1 MMNLL
6 TRLLTLVLFVS
17 VFNSLSSQKKRKL
30 QPEITSAASYKA
42 GSFINVNTSAYPE
55 SAYSV
60 TDLIKKVLISGG
72 SDCAEPSVTNV
83 KVSPDITVTNQ
94 NRSWGYFERGTT
106 SFPFKDGIVLSTG
119 YARKAGNSIVT
130 SPLGDI
136 LGTGGDMDLENAISP
151 SQPLYDATY
160 IEFDFVPFNNQIT
173 FNYLFASEEY
183 YSFYPCG
190 GYSDGFAL
198 LLKKQGDA
206 NYTNLAVLPNNTPVS
221 VTNIVPS
228 NYDCGP
234 INAEYFGGHNSAN
247 IETNFNGRVVPLKAM
262 ANVIPGQ
269 TYHFKMVLA
278 DAGDE
283 QFDSAVFLEAGSFNI
298 GVQFQNQNGES
309 LSSTVKMCA
318 NTPQTLVATT
328 SIASPIIKW
337 YKDNILI
344 SGVTGDTYVAT
355 TPGIYKVEVYI
366 GTTASCAIGSK
377 EINIQEGVIPLAK
390 NTNLIGCSD
399 TGSAVFNLRSAQAQ
413 IFSDP
418 VATFKYYDNKAD
430 AELGNANVIPTTNDY
445 NSYPSSNKTIY
456 VRVGNG
462 ECFKVVELHLNIFPI
477 PVKPVIS
484 APKTILCDGGSIVLT
499 SSSNTGNIWST
510 GETTKSITITQAGTY
525 SVKVNNGNCDSP
537 SSNITI
543 TNQPDI
549 NLAITGDL
557 LLCENETTVITSS
570 SPTGNLWSNGQTTQ
584 SITVN
589 KSGIYT
595 LTVTTASGC
604 KFIKSVTVADVL
616 PIILKIDKP
625 QVITCTLPQII
636 LDATASNFQTG
647 DTVLW
652 AASAGGNVVSG
663 ANTLT
668 PTVDAAGTYLL
679 TLKRGKCSK
688 TISVQVTENKIKPVI
703 TLTADRLT
711 ICEGESVKLTAQGG
725 VSYVWN
731 QFSGNSSTQTVS
743 PQSTTTYSVSG
754 VGTNGCV
761 SLPVSI
767 IITVVPKIVSDLE
780 GGVICTNDKITLDA
794 GAGSNFTYIWSTGET
809 TQTIIVDNTGEYS
822 VMIYNGVCSDNFTV
836 QVKAAGLPVINQV
849 IYQNTSLTIEASNPG
864 NGTLEYSIDDGA
876 TWQDSKM
883 FLNIIKNHS
892 YKIAVRVKTTSCMAE
907 GEYFTFSLS
916 NVITP
921 NSDGYNDIIDFSG
934 ISSYPNFS
942 ARIFDRYSTE
952 IFKADKTKKSWD
964 GTANSRKLSSGTYWY
979 IVIWDDPFT
988 KVTQQKKG
996 WFYLKTY

>member
-1 MMNLL
+1 MNLL
-6 TRLLTLVLFVS
+6 TRLFVLLLFVS
-17 VFNSLSSQKKRKL
+17 VFTNFSSQEKRKP
-30 QPEITSAASYKA
+30 QQEITSAASYKA
-42 GSFINVNTSAYPE
+42 GNFINVNTSTYPE

-72 SDCAEPSVTNV
+72 SDCAEPAVTNV
-83 KVSPDITVTNQ
+83 KVSPNTVVTNQ

-106 SFPFKDGIVLSTG
+106 SFPFKDGIILSTG
-119 YARKAGNSIVT
+119 YARKAGNSIVSGT
-130 SPLGDI
+130 LSDA
-136 LGTGGDMDLENAISP
+136 LGTGTDTDLENAISP
-151 SQPLYDATY
+151 AQPLYDATY
-160 IEFDFVPFNNQIT
+160 IEFDFVPFNNQVT

-234 INAEYFGGHNSAN
+234 INAEYFGGHNSTN

-309 LSSTVKMCA
+309 LSSTIKMCA

-328 SIASPIIKW
+328 SIASPVIKW

-344 SGVTGDTYVAT
+344 SSVTGDTYVAT

-390 NTNLIGCSD
+390 NANLIGCNDS
-399 TGSAVFNLRSAQAQ
+399 GSAVFNLRSAQPQ

-477 PVKPVIS
+477 PAKPTVS
-484 APKTILCDGGSIVLT
+484 APKTILCDGGNIVLT
-499 SSSNTGNIWST
+499 SSSNTGNVWST
-510 GETTKSITITQAGTY
+510 GETTKSITVTQAGIY

-537 SSNITI
+537 SSSITI

-570 SPTGNLWSNGQTTQ
+570 SPTGNLWSNGQITQ
-584 SITVN
+584 SITVK
-589 KSGIYT
+589 KSGSYT

-604 KFIKSVTVADVL
+604 KFIKSVTVTDVL
-616 PIILKIDKP
+616 PIILKIEKP

-636 LDATASNFQTG
+636 LDAAASNFQTG

-652 AASAGGNVVSG
+652 TASSGGNIVYG
-663 ANTLT
+663 ADTLN
-668 PTVDAAGTYLL
+668 PTVDAAGTYSL

-688 TISVQVTENKIKPVI
+688 TISVQVIENKVKPLI
-703 TLTADRLT
+703 TLTSDRLT
-711 ICEGESVKLTAQGG
+711 ICQGESVTLTAKGG
-725 VSYVWN
+725 VSYIWS
-731 QFSGNSSTQTVS
+731 QFSGIASTQTVS
-743 PQSTTTYSVSG
+743 PQSTSTYSVSG

-767 IITVVPKIVSDLE
+767 TITVVPKIVSDLE

-794 GAGSNFTYIWSTGET
+794 GTGPNYTYVWSNGEK
-809 TQTIIVDNTGEYS
+809 TQTITVDKTGEYS
-822 VMIYNGVCSDNFTV
+822 VIIDNGVCSATFKA
-836 QVKAAGLPVINQV
+836 QVKSAGVPVINQV
-849 IYQNTSLTIEASNPG
+849 IYENNSLTINASNTG
-864 NGTLEYSIDDGA
+864 NGTLEYSFDGGVS
-876 TWQDSKM
+876 WQDSKI
-883 FLNIIKNHS
+883 LANAIKNHS
-892 YKIAVRVKTTSCMAE
+892 YKIAVRVKTTSCLAE
-907 GEYFTFSLS
+907 GEYFTFNLS

-921 NSDGYNDIIDFSG
+921 NFDGYNDVIDFSG

-952 IFKADKTKKSWD
+952 VFKADKTLKAWD
-964 GTANSRKLSSGTYWY
+964 GTANYRRLSSGTYWY
-979 IVIWDDPFT
+979 MVIWDDPFT
-988 KVTQQKKG
+988 KITQQRKG
-996 WFYLKTY
+996 WIYLKTH